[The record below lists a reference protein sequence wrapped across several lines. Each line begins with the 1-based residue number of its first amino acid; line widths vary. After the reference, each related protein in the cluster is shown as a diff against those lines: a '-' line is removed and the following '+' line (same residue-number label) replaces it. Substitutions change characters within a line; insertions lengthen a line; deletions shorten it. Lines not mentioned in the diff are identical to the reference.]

1 MVAARDAREVKV
13 MVKELEGEEKQ
24 QSRQLWEEIFTEDS
38 EEFLDYYYTEK
49 VKDNQILGSFD
60 KGKLV
65 SMLHLNPYRLCVGQ
79 YEIASEYIVAVA
91 TKKEYRH
98 QGRMAELLHQAL
110 LEAGKE
116 GSPFVFLMPAKEDIY
131 KPFDFVTVYERKD
144 YCVTKQMLSEF
155 TATKKAKTS
164 VVIEEISER
173 TSEQVRS
180 ASIRELIKYSQ
191 NRLQEHYQVFAKRD
205 WQYYTGLLK
214 EQISQ
219 QGSILLARDA
229 STREI
234 CGYCFLA
241 KEGEIQLR
249 ELVCDAHR
257 EIEILHSIWET
268 YGIEGELK
276 LLGGEFAD
284 YSLPVDRIFPCIMV
298 RVTDVCK
305 FVELIPLGAEE
316 KQWIQSHPVIT
327 IVDSFLRENQGEY
340 LLKLESRGEE
350 FFAKAEKHKDSLGKP
365 EELSQHIPTFT
376 IEEIVRKSFQK
387 LKIFLNEVV

>member
-1 MVAARDAREVKV
+1 MVAAKDAREVKV
-13 MVKELEGEEKQ
+13 MVKKLEGEEKQ

-38 EEFLDYYYTEK
+38 QEFLDYYYTEK
-49 VKDNQILGSFD
+49 VKDNQILGTFE

-98 QGRMAELLHQAL
+98 QGRMAELLHQAM
-110 LEAGKE
+110 LEARKE
-116 GSPFVFLMPAKEDIY
+116 ESPFVFLMPAKEEIY

-144 YCVTKQMLSEF
+144 YCVTKQMLSEAMEKS
-155 TATKKAKTS
+155 TSSKEGKTS
-164 VVIEEISER
+164 VVIEEISE
-173 TSEQVRS
+173 QVKS

-191 NRLQEHYQVFAKRD
+191 SRLQKHYQVFAKRD
-205 WQYYTGLLK
+205 WKYYTGLLK

-219 QGSILLARDA
+219 QGSILLARNA

-241 KEGEIQLR
+241 REGEVQLR

-257 EIEILHSIWET
+257 EIEILNSIWET
-268 YGIEGELK
+268 YGMERELK
-276 LLGGEFAD
+276 LFGGEFAD
-284 YSLPVDRIFPCIMV
+284 NSLPVDRIFPCIMV

-305 FVELIPLGAEE
+305 FAELIPLGAKE
-316 KQWIQSHPVIT
+316 KQWIQSHPVIA
-327 IVDSFLRENQGEY
+327 IVDSFLRENQGQY
-340 LLKLESRGEE
+340 LLKLENRGEE
-350 FFAKAEKHKDSLGKP
+350 FFVKAEKQRDSLGKP

>member
-1 MVAARDAREVKV
+1 MLVVKDAREVKV
-13 MVKELEGEEKQ
+13 MVKKLEGEEKQ

-98 QGRMAELLHQAL
+98 QGRMAELLHQAM

-116 GSPFVFLMPAKEDIY
+116 EIPFVFLMPAKEEIY
-131 KPFDFVTVYERKD
+131 KPFGFVTVYERKD
-144 YCVTKQMLSEF
+144 YCVTKQMLSEAMENF
-155 TATKKAKTS
+155 TSSKNGKTS
-164 VVIEEISER
+164 VVIEEISE
-173 TSEQVRS
+173 QVKS

-191 NRLQEHYQVFAKRD
+191 SRLQKHYQVFAKRD
-205 WQYYTGLLK
+205 RQYYTTLLK

-229 STREI
+229 SAREI

-241 KEGEIQLR
+241 KEGEVQLR

-257 EIEILHSIWET
+257 EIEILASIWKT
-268 YGIEGELK
+268 YGIERELK
-276 LLGGEFAD
+276 LFGGEFTD
-284 YSLPVDRIFPCIMV
+284 NSLPVDRIFPCIMV

-305 FVELIPLGAEE
+305 FIELIPLGPKE
-316 KQWIQSHPVIT
+316 KQWIQSHPMIA
-327 IVDSFLRENQGEY
+327 IVDSFLKKNQGIY
-340 LLKLESRGEE
+340 LLKLEKRGEE
-350 FFAKAEKHKDSLGKP
+350 FFAKAEKQKDSLGRP
-365 EELSQHIPTFT
+365 EELSQSIPAFT